1 LDKKIREKFQGME
14 GNMFELSTPI
24 EEIENLGENCVI
36 LFQETFEYMKTIN
49 ISYGQQT
56 THL

>member
-1 LDKKIREKFQGME
+1 MVKIRFD
-14 GNMFELSTPI
+14 NY
-24 EEIENLGENCVI
+24 VI

-49 ISYGQQT
+49 ICYGQQK